1 MRSACYAH
9 GMRNCQDARD
19 SRGPLAVGRPPVRAE
34 IIFDGTK
41 LPLVVG
47 PSHNHN
53 IWYKVAFPPASGQPE
68 S

>member
-9 GMRNCQDARD
+9 GMRKCKDARY

-34 IIFDGTK
+34 IIVDGTK
-41 LPLVVG
+41 LALVVQ

-53 IWYKVAFPPASGQPE
+53 RWVLFQFESVAE
-68 S
+68 